1 MLPGSLGLTHVDE
14 RGRAKM
20 VNVSDKPATVR
31 QAVARGEVRMLPETL
46 AKIKANAI
54 AKGDVL
60 AVARVAGV
68 LAAKRTDEL
77 IPLAHPLPLSG
88 VDVAFA
94 FNEHANAIDIEATVT
109 TVAPTGVE
117 MEALAAV
124 CAAALTIYDMCK
136 AVDRAMTI
144 ERVRLISKTG
154 GRSGEYHR
162 EEDL

>member
-1 MLPGSLGLTHVDE
+1 MTKRSRGLTHVDA
-14 RGRAKM
+14 RGKAKM
-20 VNVSDKPATVR
+20 VDVSGKRATAR
-31 QAVARGEVRMLPETL
+31 RAVARGEVRMLPQTL

-54 AKGDVL
+54 GKGDVL
-60 AVARVAGV
+60 AVAQVAGV

-88 VDVAFA
+88 VDVMCA

-124 CAAALTIYDMCK
+124 FAAALTIYDMCK

-154 GRSGEYHR
+154 GRSGDYR
-162 EEDL
+162 RAEEP